1 MRLCFGLIIAVTLVM
16 TKQMILKTV
25 TNSVLQLAITAC
37 FILASSSSLLAAEYQ
52 SLASIRMQTES
63 FIANY
68 PYESPYP
75 PRFQISKLDS
85 RLRLKVCP
93 EALAVDFVRQDIA
106 LGNTAILVRCPIE
119 SGWKIHLPVR
129 IDVFEDVIVTAKPLL
144 KGQNIDTSAVTFQ
157 KHNIALLRNGYY
169 VKNSRFEQLQARRNL
184 KRGAVLTPKNLS
196 PRLMV
201 RSGQQ
206 VTLVLDYNGLQ
217 IKSTGT
223 ALKSATLGQVVK
235 VRNSQSLRVVEGI
248 VSGEALVRVSI

>member
-1 MRLCFGLIIAVTLVM
+1 M

-25 TNSVLQLAITAC
+25 TKSLLPLAITAC
-37 FILASSSSLLAAEYQ
+37 FIVASSSSLLAAEYQ

-63 FIANY
+63 FISKY
-68 PYESPYP
+68 PYQSPYP

-93 EALAVDFVRQDIA
+93 QALAINFARHDID
-106 LGNTAILVRCPIE
+106 LGNTAILVRCPVE

-144 KGQNIDTSAVTFQ
+144 KGQNIDASAVKLQ
-157 KHNIALLRNGYY
+157 KQNIAPLKNGYY
-169 VKNSRFEQLQARRNL
+169 VKNKSFDQLQARRNL
-184 KRGAVLTPKNLS
+184 KRGTVLTPKNLS

-201 RSGQQ
+201 HSGQQ

-223 ALKSATLGQVVK
+223 ALKSATLGQVVR

>member
-1 MRLCFGLIIAVTLVM
+1 M

-25 TNSVLQLAITAC
+25 TRSLLQLTITAC
-37 FILASSSSLLAAEYQ
+37 FIVASSSSLLAADYH

-63 FIANY
+63 FISKY

-75 PRFQISKLDS
+75 PRFQLSKLDS
-85 RLRLKVCP
+85 RLRLKACP
-93 EALAVDFVRQDIA
+93 KALTVDFVRPDIA
-106 LGNTAILVRCPIE
+106 MGNTAVLVRCPID

-129 IDVFEDVIVTAKPLL
+129 IEVFEDVIVTADPLL
-144 KGQNIDTSAVTFQ
+144 KGQNIDTSAITFH
-157 KHNIALLRNGYY
+157 KHNIALLKNGYY
-169 VKNSRFEQLQARRNL
+169 VKNSGFDQLQARRNL
-184 KRGAVLTPKNLS
+184 KRGTVLTPKNMS

-206 VTLVLDYNGLQ
+206 VTMVLNYNGLQ

-235 VRNSQSLRVVEGI
+235 VRNSQSLRIVEGI

>member
-1 MRLCFGLIIAVTLVM
+1 M
-16 TKQMILKTV
+16 TKKLILQTLAK
-25 TNSVLQLAITAC
+25 SLSQLAITIC
-37 FILASSSSLLAAEYQ
+37 FILASSSSLLASEIQ

-85 RLRLKVCP
+85 RLRLKACP
-93 EALAVDFVRQDIA
+93 VALQVEFARRDLIA
-106 LGNTAILVRCPIE
+106 GNTAVRVNCPTQA
-119 SGWKIHLPVR
+119 GWKIHLPVR
-129 IDVFEDVIVTAKPLL
+129 VEVFEDVVVTAKPLL
-144 KGQNIDTSAVTFQ
+144 KGQNIDASAVTFQ
-157 KHNIALLRNGYY
+157 KQNIAQLRNGYY
-169 VKNSRFEQLQARRNL
+169 VKNSKLDQLQARRNL
-184 KRGAVLTPKNLS
+184 KQGTVLTPKNMS

-201 RSGQQ
+201 HSGQQ

-223 ALKSATLGQVVK
+223 ALRSATLGQVVR
-235 VRNSQSLRVVEGI
+235 VRNSQSLRVIEGI